1 MKKYLASWLNQAI
14 DIKNLVNEPNDSD
27 RHGVNSFYNSTKLEK
42 EIVEPK
48 YVEAP
53 AFSAYQELDSF
64 SIIKDVV
71 KHNKV
76 ASIIPSIEQS
86 GLRGCGGANFPVTV
100 KWQAAM
106 KNAGPRYLIVNGQE
120 GELYTFK
127 DYMLMKDHARIVVEG
142 AALAALAIDASEVI
156 IAINSGYQ
164 RCINQVKKAVDEL
177 LVTLPSLKSMNF
189 RVVGGPKPDLY
200 ICGEETALIE
210 FLENRRGEPQ
220 IKPPFPFQSG
230 YKGQPT
236 VVQNVE
242 TIAWLP
248 LLMKNKALFIDDGHL
263 KLVHIYGAVKNP
275 GIYQVVIGTSL
286 KELMNLAGGL
296 SENSELNAIEVGG
309 LAGGLLPP
317 KYIDKAL
324 THAQMTECGAM
335 VGTGSVNFLDQDI
348 CLIDVALRA
357 MEFFKNESCGRC
369 TPCRVGTHELL
380 RVADIMTERNLSA
393 DEYQWFEKVTRT
405 MVNTS
410 TCGLGKGAPS
420 ILVSLLRYWHVEDG
434 QTRLKGQNIESQD
447 VENHLIDKTTTV
459 HSEQAITAKS
469 IGQKN
474 L

>member
-1 MKKYLASWLNQAI
+1 MKKYLAKWLNQAI

-27 RHGVNSFYNSTKLEK
+27 RYGVSSFYNSTKLEK
-42 EIVEPK
+42 EIVEPEHF
-48 YVEAP
+48 EAP
-53 AFSAYQELDSF
+53 SFSAYQTLADF
-64 SIIKDVV
+64 SVIKDVV
-71 KHNKV
+71 DNDKC
-76 ASIIPSIEQS
+76 ASIIPTIKQS
-86 GLRGCGGANFPVTV
+86 GLSGCGGANFPVTV
-100 KWQAAM
+100 KWQAALK
-106 KNAGPRYLIVNGQE
+106 KNGPRYLIVNGQE

-127 DYMLMKDHARIVVEG
+127 DYMLMKNHANTVVEG

-164 RCINQVKKAVDEL
+164 HCINQIKIAVDEL
-177 LVTLPSLKSMNF
+177 LLTIPALKSMNF

-220 IKPPFPFQSG
+220 IKPPFPFESG

-236 VVQNVE
+236 IVQNVE

-248 LLMKNKALFIDDGHL
+248 LLMKNTDLFANNGHL

-275 GIYQVVIGTSL
+275 GIYQVTVGTSL
-286 KELMNLAGGL
+286 KELMKLAGGL
-296 SENSELNAIEVGG
+296 LPGSELNAIEVGG

-317 KYIDKAL
+317 EYINKAL
-324 THAQMTECGAM
+324 THAKMTECGAM

-357 MEFFKNESCGRC
+357 MEFFRNESCGRC

-380 RVADIMTERNLSA
+380 RVADIMVERNLSV

-405 MVNTS
+405 MINTS

-420 ILVSLLRYWHVEDG
+420 ILVSLLRYWHVKDG
-434 QTRLKGQNIESQD
+434 QTRLKDQYIENQGIEKS
-447 VENHLIDKTTTV
+447 TTV
-459 HSEQAITAKS
+459 HSEQPTTANS
-469 IGQKN
+469 IG
-474 L
+474 